1 MISLLIGV
9 FLIILFIVTIVLS
22 VSTWRAWHIVAACL
36 TFLAA
41 IGLVIVGSLSLKT
54 HNTWRSTHAKRT
66 TELTAAEREGLVLE
80 HGDPTLVEP
89 ETLSVDDM
97 QHRLNRM
104 LLDRGRVWRR
114 CTPAAPAANGVVVS
128 TVPPTKTG
136 EPGDPNTAKP
146 NGIAANMVL
155 YAFLEDANQL
165 PIAYLGE
172 FLVADAQPAS
182 VTLQPTMPLDGQQQ
196 TLVAVQPARW
206 TLHEMMPIDAHQAFS
221 DEDTVARILDDTP
234 QPIFGTMNE
243 QNLRTV
249 FATVT
254 AQPADSPIVGE
265 LVAAYLKDGSL
276 ASDQEV
282 NESPENIWRK
292 LEFEKA
298 DHKERVD
305 SNNPDPGMGGNFFDQ
320 EGYAEVSHLRR
331 GEEAT
336 FRLKDV
342 GIFPYAVDDDKRLVD
357 GLISSG
363 TCRNLGP
370 YYVRTLHDYEEAFH
384 NIQDRFTRRTEDI
397 LRAQRDVAALNT
409 TIAATSAQSQYRH
422 DEHTKLKQ
430 DLDGF
435 ERDKKQLTDLAATL
449 ETQKKS
455 LLEELSSL
463 FQANLALEQ
472 QLTEYNAKLT
482 EEINRR
488 TAEVATIQSR

>member
-1 MISLLIGV
+1 M
-9 FLIILFIVTIVLS
+9 
-22 VSTWRAWHIVAACL
+22 
-36 TFLAA
+36 
-41 IGLVIVGSLSLKT
+41 
-54 HNTWRSTHAKRT
+54 
-66 TELTAAEREGLVLE
+66 LE

-89 ETLSVDDM
+89 ETPSVNDL
-97 QHRLNRM
+97 QHRLNRV

-128 TVPPTKTG
+128 TVPPTETG
-136 EPGDPNTAKP
+136 QPGDPNTAKP
-146 NGIAANMVL
+146 NGITANMVL
-155 YAFLEDANQL
+155 YAFLEDANQM

-196 TLVAVQPARW
+196 ALVAAQPARW
-206 TLHEMMPIDAHQAFS
+206 ALYEMMPIDAHQVFS

-234 QPIFGTMNE
+234 EPIFGKMNE

-254 AQPADSPIVGE
+254 AQPADSPLVSE
-265 LVAAYLKDGSL
+265 LVAAYLKDGSP

-305 SNNPDPGMGGNFFDQ
+305 SNNPDPGVGGHYFDQ
-320 EGYAEVSHLRR
+320 EGYAQVSQLRR
-331 GEEAT
+331 GEEAS

-342 GIFPYAVDDDKRLVD
+342 GIFPYVVDDDKRLVD

-370 YYVRTLHDYEEAFH
+370 YYVRTLRDYEEAFH
-384 NIQDRFTRRTEDI
+384 DIQDRFIRRTEDT
-397 LRAQRDVAALNT
+397 LRAQRDLDALNAS
-409 TIAATSAQSQYRH
+409 IAAISAQSQYRH
-422 DEHTKLKQ
+422 DEHTKLQQ
-430 DLDGF
+430 DLQGF
-435 ERDKKQLTDLAATL
+435 ERDKKQLTELVTTL
-449 ETQKKS
+449 EAQKES
-455 LLEELSSL
+455 IREELSSL
-463 FQANLALEQ
+463 FQTNLALDQ

-488 TAEVATIQSR
+488 TAEVASIQSP